1 MRTHDN
7 DTSTLHHPQNSTERP
22 NLHYTLHR
30 YNHYSTTKSLTIHI
44 CYISS
49 IYLIVASFLTTT
61 TTALSSSSSPASRLR
76 NLCLTSRKTSSAIA
90 LPGVHD
96 ALSAIIFAESGA
108 NALFLSGFGVTAS
121 RLGSPDAGLLTQTE
135 MEDAT
140 KCVVSALSLS
150 SSSQSPPP
158 LLMVDGDTGYG
169 GAANIRRT
177 IRGLACAGAAA
188 VTIEDQTFPKRC
200 TYAAGTGVS
209 TVPRSESMSR
219 INAAIAAREE
229 AKNID
234 GNDILLVARTDCRL
248 ERGLEEV
255 IERCKTYEALG
266 ADIVYAENL
275 QSRQEYEALRSSLKG
290 ETLTML
296 AQLQL
301 YPNDED
307 EKRRIQGAP
316 YTIDDVG
323 DMGYDLA
330 LFGVTGLQSAVGALQ
345 GVAREF
351 FANKGIV
358 TSRDDNT
365 EIVRTMASFEEVKR
379 VVGFPKLDEFESR
392 YYHD

>member
-1 MRTHDN
+1 
-7 DTSTLHHPQNSTERP
+7 
-22 NLHYTLHR
+22 
-30 YNHYSTTKSLTIHI
+30 
-44 CYISS
+44 
-49 IYLIVASFLTTT
+49 
-61 TTALSSSSSPASRLR
+61 
-76 NLCLTSRKTSSAIA
+76 
-90 LPGVHD
+90 
-96 ALSAIIFAESGA
+96 
-108 NALFLSGFGVTAS
+108 
-121 RLGSPDAGLLTQTE
+121 
-135 MEDAT
+135 
-140 KCVVSALSLS
+140 
-150 SSSQSPPP
+150 
-158 LLMVDGDTGYG
+158 
-169 GAANIRRT
+169 
-177 IRGLACAGAAA
+177 
-188 VTIEDQTFPKRC
+188 
-200 TYAAGTGVS
+200 
-209 TVPRSESMSR
+209 MSR

-229 AKNID
+229 AKHID

-358 TSRDDNT
+358 SSRDDNT
-365 EIVRTMASFEEVKR
+365 DIVRTMASFEEVKR
-379 VVGFPKLDEFESR
+379 VVGFSKLDEFESR